1 MTEKILERI
10 PEKIDEETLRQQIS
24 ELLME
29 RDYNTV
35 AETLAEYRKGEKTQ
49 AYQKDM
55 ITALQRRK
63 GK

>member
-29 RDYNTV
+29 RDYNAV
-35 AETLAEYRKGEKTQ
+35 AETLAEYRKGE
-49 AYQKDM
+49 
-55 ITALQRRK
+55 I
-63 GK
+63 